1 MVLLARTGLLE
12 ANPTLATNRR
22 STVLHVDVL
31 TPRDMGALL
40 DGLVHGLPDRQRDS
54 LVERSEGIP
63 LFAVETV
70 RSLID
75 RDLVIPRGGQYV
87 LADPDLDLDTVA
99 SPASLQALIS
109 ARLDTLTPDARRV
122 VDQASVVGNSFSRDA
137 IASLCPDVADLDA
150 VLGSLVRL
158 QLLRQESNRYSS
170 EVGQL
175 QFVQGVVRQ
184 VAYGTISRRD
194 RKASHLAVV
203 RLLEE
208 DDDGVGQ
215 DSSIIAQHYLE
226 ALGAVPDAPDAAQLT
241 TTAVSHLERAAV
253 RASALGAPEESAG
266 HLRQA
271 LARCLDPHR
280 AAVIEAE
287 LAEQLLRTGDHDAGI
302 EHAAHARDDLD
313 RLGDPLGAA
322 RAVATLSVALTL
334 GPADFTQALQ
344 LATERFDLLEGM
356 DEAAPVQMLLAR
368 ATVRAQVRTGADLLA
383 AAERQA
389 RIAERVGTPSDVAD
403 SFVSLALHYL
413 TRGPRS
419 VGRMLL
425 DAAASIA
432 REAHDNASLVHILS
446 NLNADWTQDDALWA
460 SQFGRDA
467 VEAGRRTGDPSRM
480 SLAVTNLMLAQLVH
494 GDWDELETYLDAV
507 AYDEF
512 DVAYFTMMGT
522 EVAAVRG
529 EHWVPRTEP
538 DPEHAPE
545 DRGAQALWQIVRAQ
559 AALNAG
565 DPEAGTIACRAAELQ
580 HEATGLVDDIA
591 VEWQRTLDIA
601 WD

>member
-158 QLLRQESNRYSS
+158 QLLRQESNRFSS

-271 LARCLDPHR
+271 LG
-280 AAVIEAE
+280 
-287 LAEQLLRTGDHDAGI
+287 QG
-302 EHAAHARDDLD
+302 
-313 RLGDPLGAA
+313 
-322 RAVATLSVALTL
+322 
-334 GPADFTQALQ
+334 
-344 LATERFDLLEGM
+344 
-356 DEAAPVQMLLAR
+356 
-368 ATVRAQVRTGADLLA
+368 
-383 AAERQA
+383 
-389 RIAERVGTPSDVAD
+389 
-403 SFVSLALHYL
+403 
-413 TRGPRS
+413 
-419 VGRMLL
+419 
-425 DAAASIA
+425 
-432 REAHDNASLVHILS
+432 
-446 NLNADWTQDDALWA
+446 WK
-460 SQFGRDA
+460 
-467 VEAGRRTGDPSRM
+467 
-480 SLAVTNLMLAQLVH
+480 
-494 GDWDELETYLDAV
+494 
-507 AYDEF
+507 
-512 DVAYFTMMGT
+512 
-522 EVAAVRG
+522 
-529 EHWVPRTEP
+529 
-538 DPEHAPE
+538 
-545 DRGAQALWQIVRAQ
+545 
-559 AALNAG
+559 
-565 DPEAGTIACRAAELQ
+565 
-580 HEATGLVDDIA
+580 
-591 VEWQRTLDIA
+591 
-601 WD
+601 